1 MSAGPSQAVKVAARG
16 AETEAWRA
24 ARGDARLLGEFALAA
39 AGAGLIAQAEPIL
52 ALLERLDPEHP
63 AAAVARA
70 VAEMNASRPDRA
82 VDVLERH
89 AIGRRKGQEA
99 TRGILLVALVAAGRR
114 DDARRLADEVL
125 AGPDSS
131 ARRMAATL
139 RPALAAAA
147 PSTGAALAPKGAA
160 AAPTGAAGAA
170 PTGAAGAASA
180 GAGQPASQPRGAWR

>member
-1 MSAGPSQAVKVAARG
+1 MSAGLQTVAAARG
-16 AETEAWRA
+16 AEGEAWRA
-24 ARGDARLLGEFALAA
+24 ARGDARLLGEIAMAA
-39 AGAGLIAQAEPIL
+39 AGAGLLAKAESLL
-52 ALLERLDPEHP
+52 ALLERLEPEHP

-70 VAEMNASRPDRA
+70 VAEMGANRPDRA
-82 VDVLERH
+82 AEMLERH

-139 RPALAAAA
+139 RPALA
-147 PSTGAALAPKGAA
+147 
-160 AAPTGAAGAA
+160 GAA
-170 PTGAAGAASA
+170 PPPGGVAPGGAAMVAPRGAAVVAPGGTANPVSG
-180 GAGQPASQPRGAWR
+180 GAGQPAPQPRGAWR

>member
-1 MSAGPSQAVKVAARG
+1 MSAGSSPAAARA
-16 AETEAWRA
+16 AEGEAWRA
-24 ARGDARLLGEFALAA
+24 ARGDARLLGEFAMAA
-39 AGAGLIAQAEPIL
+39 AAAGLIAQAEPIL
-52 ALLERLDPEHP
+52 VLLEKLEPEHP

-82 VDVLERH
+82 VDMLERH

-99 TRGILLVALVAAGRR
+99 ARGILLVALVAAGRR

-139 RPALAAAA
+139 RPALAGAA
-147 PSTGAALAPKGAA
+147 PSTGAALAP
-160 AAPTGAAGAA
+160 AGAA
-170 PTGAAGAASA
+170 IATPE
-180 GAGQPASQPRGAWR
+180 GAGEPASQPRGAWR